1 MLNNKAYDVLK
12 WITLIALPAIAVF
25 INAVG
30 QELGVTNPETLVTLI
45 NATTVLLGSLIGV
58 STIGYNNHK
67 DDE

>member
-1 MLNNKAYDVLK
+1 MLNNKSYNALK
-12 WITLIALPAIAVF
+12 WLVMIALPAIAVF

-67 DDE
+67 DDK